1 MDSYLRTKSILM
13 ELGINS
19 LEDYQSCVKEWTNN
33 PLTFRKKKFSRTTYF
48 VSRTGQIKIDS
59 LRQIVVDD
67 FMDFKEKPLIGQY
80 ISIDTHQHQNIQ
92 LDNYMCIFPKHTL
105 IETETLVSYDS
116 GKFSVGYDAAPDDY
130 FLQFFKYEKLI
141 KGNVVQLYPIRTGI
155 STGAHETFDEVM
167 EYSPVAPLDSKKIAH
182 VSHGRDFS
190 RIAHQA
196 NYFYLAF
203 PWLYNANTDT
213 YLDICSSY
221 PAEFENLAITIEK
234 ISCACN
240 LGEDFNTNVLKDLR
254 EALVN
259 IQIAF
264 ERKQAI
270 LKAKGKT
277 AVVGLILTYIPFVIP
292 SFFNNFDPKL
302 FSGIIGATSIISNR
316 NLLNEFVELKNI
328 GIDNPFWVIWKW
340 RSKS

>member
-1 MDSYLRTKSILM
+1 M
-13 ELGINS
+13 
-19 LEDYQSCVKEWTNN
+19 
-33 PLTFRKKKFSRTTYF
+33 
-48 VSRTGQIKIDS
+48 
-59 LRQIVVDD
+59 
-67 FMDFKEKPLIGQY
+67 
-80 ISIDTHQHQNIQ
+80 
-92 LDNYMCIFPKHTL
+92 
-105 IETETLVSYDS
+105 
-116 GKFSVGYDAAPDDY
+116 
-130 FLQFFKYEKLI
+130 
-141 KGNVVQLYPIRTGI
+141 
-155 STGAHETFDEVM
+155 
-167 EYSPVAPLDSKKIAH
+167 
-182 VSHGRDFS
+182 
-190 RIAHQA
+190 
-196 NYFYLAF
+196 
-203 PWLYNANTDT
+203 
-213 YLDICSSY
+213 
-221 PAEFENLAITIEK
+221 
-234 ISCACN
+234 
-240 LGEDFNTNVLKDLR
+240 GEDFNTNVLKDLR